1 MHTHAYVIYIIHHTH
16 THTYT
21 PITTDK
27 QRTHIHTTTLSEGKK
42 TKKNLCA
49 GNGQVRTDEDD
60 DCCLSYKKKNLKK
73 QVVFASQDT
82 NKIAK
87 KKIEKDNDDRYD

>member
-1 MHTHAYVIYIIHHTH
+1 
-16 THTYT
+16 
-21 PITTDK
+21 
-27 QRTHIHTTTLSEGKK
+27 
-42 TKKNLCA
+42 
-49 GNGQVRTDEDD
+49 VRTDEDD